1 MARGRNTK
9 WNKDMPKNAE
19 EYVSKYGLMDY
30 GSTLKD
36 FLVNLGIADDT
47 YYRWTDEKSTSYRR
61 EFCEAI
67 KRGKE
72 IYKANLIKR
81 AEKSIFELVAGA
93 EIVDEKTEYVSDASG
108 KPIIAKK
115 IVTKRKQEPN
125 VAATIFALTNLKGD
139 IWKNK
144 QNTDVTTNGR
154 DIATKELSV
163 KQAKE
168 FLKEL
173 ENDI

>member
-1 MARGRNTK
+1 
-9 WNKDMPKNAE
+9 MPKNAE

-47 YYRWTDEKSTSYRR
+47 YYRWTDETASTYRR

-108 KPIIAKK
+108 NPKIAKK

-139 IWKNK
+139 VWKNK
-144 QNTDVTTNGR
+144 QNTDITTNG
-154 DIATKELSV
+154 KELTERRMSV
-163 KQAKE
+163 QEAREFINNLEKE
-168 FLKEL
+168 
-173 ENDI
+173 I